1 MSLKKS
7 GVYALV
13 VALIGVVAPAAQ
25 AEKLTVSQYG
35 RIPATLPWAV
45 ALKNGYF
52 KDAGLDIDGITA
64 GAGGGTSVRNMMAS
78 DLPFAEAATPAVLA
92 AIRAGM
98 DLKIVMATSNH
109 IGELAWVATAD
120 SGVKS
125 IRDLAGKKVGFSNPR
140 STTEMVVRYAL
151 EREGLASKVEA
162 LSTGGLGP
170 GITALTQNA
179 IGAAPLTDP
188 VLTLQPQKYNILFY
202 AHEYYPKFT
211 WSVGVTTREFAEK
224 NPQKVR
230 ALVQIHRKAVDFM
243 HANRAETAKIY
254 ADVWEINVAD
264 AEKMLPKFYDWNHWG
279 RGDFSKEGLEAV
291 ERGLLAV
298 GEIDKPI
305 DWSKSIDQRFL
316 DEDLRRPL

>member
-1 MSLKKS
+1 MSRKISCLC
-7 GVYALV
+7 VLVLAL
-13 VALIGVVAPAAQ
+13 AAWACPAPAAD
-25 AEKLTVSQYG
+25 KLTVSQYG

-45 ALKNGYF
+45 ALKKGYF
-52 KDAGLDIDGITA
+52 KEAGLDIDGITA

-78 DLPFAEAATPAVLA
+78 ELPFAEAATPAVLA

-109 IGELAWVATAD
+109 IGELSWVATAE
-120 SGVKS
+120 SGIKS
-125 IRDLAGKKVGFSNPR
+125 IKDLAGKKVGFSNPR
-140 STTEMVVRYAL
+140 STTEMVIRYAL
-151 EREGLASKVEA
+151 EKEGLASKVEA

-188 VLTLQPQKYNILFY
+188 VLTLQPQKYNVLFY
-202 AHEYYPKFT
+202 AHQYYPKFT
-211 WSVGVTTREFAEK
+211 WSVGVTTREFADK

-230 ALVQIHRKAVDFM
+230 ALVHMHRKAVDFM
-243 HANRAETAKIY
+243 HANRAETASIY
-254 ADVWEINVAD
+254 ADVWEISVAD
-264 AEKMLPKFYDWNHWG
+264 AEKMLPKFYDWGHWG
-279 RGDFSKEGLEAV
+279 RGDFSKEGLDAV

-305 DWSKSIDQRFL
+305 DWEKAIDQRFL
-316 DEDLRRPL
+316 DDDLRRKL

>member
-1 MSLKKS
+1 MTRRKS
-7 GVYALV
+7 VLGALA
-13 VALIGVVAPAAQ
+13 VALAVLAVPAAH

-45 ALKNGYF
+45 ALKKGMF
-52 KDAGLDIDGITA
+52 KEGGLDIDGITA

-98 DLKIVMATSNH
+98 ELKIVMATSNH
-109 IGELAWVATAD
+109 IGELAWVATAE

-125 IRDLAGKKVGFSNPR
+125 LKDLTGKKVGFSNPR
-140 STTEMVVRYAL
+140 STTEMVIRYAL
-151 EREGLASKVEA
+151 EREGLAKSIEA

-188 VLTLQPQKYNILFY
+188 VLTLQPQKYNVLFY
-202 AHEYYPKFT
+202 AHQYYPKFT

-230 ALVQIHRKAVDFM
+230 ALVHTHRKAVDFM

-254 ADVWEINVAD
+254 AEVWEINVAD
-264 AEKMLPKFYDWNHWG
+264 AEKMLPKFYDWDHWG
-279 RGDFSKEGLEAV
+279 RGDFVKEGLEAV

-298 GEIDKPI
+298 GEIDKPV

>member
-1 MSLKKS
+1 MSCKKP
-7 GVYALV
+7 GLYALALAL
-13 VALIGVVAPAAQ
+13 VALVSAPAQ

-52 KDAGLDIDGITA
+52 KQAGLDIDGITA

-78 DLPFAEAATPAVLA
+78 ELPFAEAATPAVLA

-125 IRDLAGKKVGFSNPR
+125 IKDLAGKKVGFSNPR

-151 EREGLASKVEA
+151 EREGLTSKVEA

-202 AHEYYPKFT
+202 AHEYYPEFT

-243 HANRAETAKIY
+243 HANRGETAKIY

-279 RGDFSKEGLEAV
+279 RGDFSKKGLDAV

-305 DWSKSIDQRFL
+305 DWSKAVDQRFL